1 MDKQG
6 YFYIIPVKLA
16 ESGPPSRALLFG
28 LITSLS
34 NREGH
39 CWATNIYLAKRL
51 GMKGIAQVSA
61 LIRDLESE
69 GYLEIENAA
78 SKKRRIRPV
87 YNLLKNQ
94 NQPSEKSEGNLLKN
108 QTPNRVVKESNI
120 NKDTLKQNTTRFWG
134 YFTLKTGRKCKLTPD
149 RQRLI
154 EKCLSDWSLR
164 ELMLCV
170 DAFVV
175 DEWPGRK
182 EHLDLIYCI
191 GHQRG
196 KPDNVEKW
204 LIKAKTSKVRYH

>member
-16 ESGPPSRALLFG
+16 ESGPPSKALLFG

-61 LIRDLESE
+61 LLSNLELE
-69 GYLEIENAA
+69 GYLKIDFAT
-78 SKKRRIRPV
+78 SKKRIIRPV
-87 YNLLKNQ
+87 YNLLNNQ
-94 NQPSEKSEGNLLKN
+94 KQPSEKSEGNLLNN
-108 QTPNRVVKESNI
+108 QTGNRVVKESNI
-120 NKDTLKQNTTRFWG
+120 NKDKLVQNTNQFWE
-134 YFTLKTGRKCKLTPD
+134 YFTLRTERKLKLTPD
-149 RQRLI
+149 RKRLI
-154 EKCLSDWSLR
+154 GKCLSNWSLM

-182 EHLDLIYCI
+182 EHMDLIYCI

-204 LIKAKTSKVRYH
+204 LGKSKKSEVRYH